1 MLIAHEISGKEHPI
15 QFVIIGNGLGL
26 CFSGCFLFLFFTA
39 VITNTWL
46 FVLGEMLHKK
56 AGAALRGS
64 MGSIWLCPWQAAVL
78 VVAVP
83 VPVMAVVAVPVPVMA
98 VVVVTVTVRVVPAR
112 TIPAGAA
119 PVTSPGQVPGRWAQR
134 GERRRIVPSSAR
146 RGVRARCAGH

>member
-78 VVAVP
+78 VVAG
-83 VPVMAVVAVPVPVMA
+83 PVPVMA

-134 GERRRIVPSSAR
+134 GERR
-146 RGVRARCAGH
+146 